1 MLKKR
6 KVFKNLLYIKF
17 LGVLMKKGKKTKAK
31 KILDFVLLK
40 VSKEVKIPANLI
52 LYKIFFNLNT
62 FVEIRR
68 VYSRR
73 SSHFVPF
80 NISFSRRLHLVL
92 KWILMAIRFD
102 TRRVGLVSKLS
113 VEIFRIVKNMPSSQS
128 LKLKGLNNS
137 QAFAN
142 KANIHF
148 RW

>member
-1 MLKKR
+1 MLKKE
-6 KVFKNLLYIKF
+6 KVFKNLLYVKF

-40 VSKEVKIPANLI
+40 VSKEVKIPVNLI

-68 VYSRR
+68 VRSRR

-92 KWILMAIRFD
+92 KWILMAVRSD
-102 TRRVGLVSKLS
+102 KRRVGLVNKLS
-113 VEIFRIVKNMPSSQS
+113 VEIFRIVTNLPSSQS